1 MSIRNFTAWLIQRFR
16 LVNIKRNESITK
28 LIKLLGNGQCPLI
41 DISRGAYS
49 GLHNS
54 KNRKYL
60 NKCAANLS
68 IGNFRMTDKSLP
80 KSKFQHF
87 YFFAFFSPGHFTF
100 ISILLPLFC
109 LFFPVE
115 TWNKRVSS
123 AIKGREAGQ
132 ESSIKDK
139 ERAFVMLFP
148 IVHSTMKLSQF
159 DDWISWNWDDVS
171 SLTCRWKVDGYE
183 KQALVWEVSWA
194 SFCQDDRNMEISS
207 SMTMNSNIT
216 QLGSNYM
223 TTFIRARRRHVN
235 FPGTCHEYS
244 LFLFFEVKKK
254 KVRATEM
261 AKAKKGISCPF
272 HFHKNY
278 PMYPARALPC

>member
-1 MSIRNFTAWLIQRFR
+1 
-16 LVNIKRNESITK
+16 
-28 LIKLLGNGQCPLI
+28 
-41 DISRGAYS
+41 
-49 GLHNS
+49 
-54 KNRKYL
+54 
-60 NKCAANLS
+60 
-68 IGNFRMTDKSLP
+68 MTDKSLP

-87 YFFAFFSPGHFTF
+87 YFFAFFFSWALHVHFYFTSP
-100 ISILLPLFC
+100 FC

-139 ERAFVMLFP
+139 ERTFVMLFP

-254 KVRATEM
+254 RCEQLRWRRRKKVSHVRS
-261 AKAKKGISCPF
+261 ISIKIIRCIPPV
-272 HFHKNY
+272 HCHVKHSSV
-278 PMYPARALPC
+278 